1 MNRTTYET
9 HPKVH
14 LPIRINHSLH
24 QQFTKISESTLIPKS
39 QLTRISL
46 IRLFHD
52 IETKGITTVLNELE
66 SV

>member
-1 MNRTTYET
+1 MSNAIDKNKLKE
-9 HPKVH
+9 
-14 LPIRINHSLH
+14 LM
-24 QQFTKISESTLIPKS
+24 PKS
-39 QLTRISL
+39 KLTRISL